1 MRSYPRNSPEA
12 AARILAVTMICDGH
26 LDKREIDAMRDSRA
40 RHELDIDEAR
50 WHEVM
55 RDLCEDLL
63 VAADMHWDRA
73 CKIDQATLDD
83 LLAEIDDPAL
93 ARRVLAACQRAASA
107 DRTHTDAE
115 LLILHRAERAWGLDG
130 KGKNAGR
137 LTPGT
142 TGPRGTGARSA
153 AVR

>member
-12 AARILAVTMICDGH
+12 AARILAITMICDGH
-26 LDKREIDAMRDSRA
+26 IDKREIDAMRDSRV
-40 RHELDIDEAR
+40 RRELDVDEAQ

-55 RDLCEDLL
+55 RGVCEDLL

-73 CKIDQATLDD
+73 CKIGPETLDD
-83 LLAEIDDPAL
+83 LLAEIDDPML

-115 LLILHRAERAWGLDG
+115 LIILRRAERAWGLD
-130 KGKNAGR
+130 AASGR
-137 LTPGT
+137 PRDSERSRPLTL
-142 TGPRGTGARSA
+142 
-153 AVR
+153 

>member
-26 LDKREIDAMRDSRA
+26 LDKREMEAMRDSRA
-40 RHELDIDEAR
+40 IREIEVDETQ
-50 WHEVM
+50 WHDVM
-55 RDLCEDLL
+55 RGVCEDLL

-73 CKIDQATLDD
+73 CRIDQDTLDG

-93 ARRVLAACQRAASA
+93 ARRVLAACHRAASA

-115 LLILHRAERAWGLDG
+115 LVILRRAERAWGLDV
-130 KGKNAGR
+130 AGVA
-137 LTPGT
+137 
-142 TGPRGTGARSA
+142 AR
-153 AVR
+153 